1 MSKSIF
7 LTQSDWDLT
16 LDAGGNIAACTD
28 PYRMAQDVACA
39 IKTFKGELYFDNDW
53 GVSQFET
60 PVLPLIQKQYEDLAM
75 TVGGVTSAQCVISSI
90 DRANRKA
97 LGYVI
102 LNNDFRVAL

>member
-7 LTQSDWDLT
+7 LTQDSWDLA
-16 LDAGGNIAACTD
+16 LDAGGNIAACSD
-28 PYRMAQDVACA
+28 PYRMAQDVACL
-39 IKTFKGELYFDNDW
+39 IKLFKDELYFDNDK

-75 TVGGVTSAQCVISSI
+75 TVSGVTSAQCIISSI

-97 LGYVI
+97 VGYVI
-102 LNNDFRVAL
+102 LNNDIQVVL

>member
-7 LTQSDWDLT
+7 LTQDNWDLT
-16 LDAGGNIAACTD
+16 LDAGGNIAACSD

-39 IKTFKGELYFDNDW
+39 IKTFKSELYFDNDW

-60 PVLPLIQKQYEDLAM
+60 PVLPLLQKQYEEIAM
-75 TVGGVTSAQCVISSI
+75 TVSGVASAQCIISSI

-97 LGYVI
+97 VGYVI
-102 LNNDFRVAL
+102 LNNEIQVAL